1 MIFCEIFRLDYV
13 LVQWCDITITKQ
25 KQTTK
30 EINIMKEYYAK
41 YRVITE
47 NGKELVRYDTY
58 YACESFWDSLNG
70 VWEDEDGNEVSIY
83 IDEFDNY
90 ISGAIEAEK
99 LYSDNYYYIDSP
111 YKLKGRGIKE
121 FGTNWPNGSYK
132 DFENYSS
139 YRVTEQAFIKLK
151 AQYDVIYK
159 KVA

>member
-1 MIFCEIFRLDYV
+1 M
-13 LVQWCDITITKQ
+13 
-25 KQTTK
+25 
-30 EINIMKEYYAK
+30 
-41 YRVITE
+41 
-47 NGKELVRYDTY
+47 
-58 YACESFWDSLNG
+58 
-70 VWEDEDGNEVSIY
+70 WEDEDGNEVSIY

-90 ISGAIEAEK
+90 IPGALEAEK
-99 LYSDNYYYIDSP
+99 IYSDNYYYIDSP